1 MKQLE
6 HLLPRVIATALCAGK
21 AIMEIYS
28 NPTID
33 VTIKGD
39 DSPLTQADLAAD
51 KVINGYL
58 TGFNLNWPILSEES
72 ASVPYEE
79 RKNWTRYWLVDPLDG
94 TKEFINR
101 NGEFTVNI
109 ALIENGVPIMG
120 VVYSPVLD
128 VCYFALKG
136 FGASIWHDAS
146 KGFIPTPEW
155 QQSNFNISAEVP
167 TGPVKVV
174 ASRSHC
180 CDRTKAILAKLGDH
194 ELINMGSSLKIC
206 MVAEGKA
213 HLYPRLGPT
222 MEWDTAAAHA
232 IVLEAGGTV
241 CDRISGRELQ
251 YNKPDLHNP
260 EFYVMSA
267 EWAPSMFRTLD
278 AGVPYKI

>member
-33 VTIKGD
+33 VKIKGD

-72 ASVPYEE
+72 VSVPYEE
-79 RKNWTRYWLVDPLDG
+79 RKKWTRYWLVDPLDG

-120 VVYSPVLD
+120 VVYSPVLGS
-128 VCYFALKG
+128 CYYALKG
-136 FGASIWHDAS
+136 FGAFMLACPTTLSADSYSIKS
-146 KGFIPTPEW
+146 
-155 QQSNFNISAEVP
+155 SVP
-167 TGPVKVV
+167 IGTVKVV

-194 ELINMGSSLKIC
+194 ELVNMGSSLKIC
-206 MVAEGKA
+206 LVAEGFA

-222 MEWDTAAAHA
+222 MEWDTGAAHA

>member
-6 HLLPRVIATALCAGK
+6 KLLPQVIAAALAAGK

-33 VTIKGD
+33 VTSKAD

-51 KVINGYL
+51 RVINQYL
-58 TGFNLNWPILSEES
+58 TIFNLGWPILSEES

-120 VVYSPVLD
+120 VVYSPVLEA
-128 VCYFALKG
+128 CYYALKG
-136 FGASIWHDAS
+136 FGSFVIRDVTINTSSLVLASHIA
-146 KGFIPTPEW
+146 TET
-155 QQSNFNISAEVP
+155 P

-194 ELINMGSSLKIC
+194 ELVNMGSSLKIC
-206 MVAEGKA
+206 LVAEGLA

-241 CDRISGRELQ
+241 CDRISGYELQ
-251 YNKPDLHNP
+251 YNKPNLHNP
-260 EFYVMSA
+260 EFYVMSK
-267 EWAPSMFRTLD
+267 EWASSMFKKLD
-278 AGVPYKI
+278 M